1 MGVKLTAITPS
12 RGTCIELGAAFVII
26 YGTGQGWPLS
36 TTHCQIGAT
45 VAVGLFAVWKS
56 TSASGVPDNS
66 SLSHFSART
75 RPCWLRRAARNRHRH
90 AIEQASRRWRGGRRD
105 DSARTRRKI
114 LISTQV
120 HAQGIPGGAEGVPR
134 ARRGAGRRREAGS
147 GSGGQGQGGEAGRGR
162 GRGHAQRDHGGEG
175 CQGRGGREEVGMA

>member
-56 TSASGVPDNS
+56 TSASGVRS
-66 SLSHFSART
+66 MAWMSTRRFSANA
-75 RPCWLRRAARNRHRH
+75 P
-90 AIEQASRRWRGGRRD
+90 
-105 DSARTRRKI
+105 
-114 LISTQV
+114 
-120 HAQGIPGGAEGVPR
+120 
-134 ARRGAGRRREAGS
+134 
-147 GSGGQGQGGEAGRGR
+147 
-162 GRGHAQRDHGGEG
+162 
-175 CQGRGGREEVGMA
+175 